1 MIGEFAS
8 SLSNARSAPRHTH
21 VFSQSTS
28 GLLPDSDNHHM
39 HSADP
44 SNPLPRLKTTES
56 DYPVVAIL
64 GPTASGKSALSLA
77 LAERLGAEVVN
88 YDSVQLYGGFDIGS
102 GKLKEDERRG
112 IPHYLL
118 GIAAAGEAMTAGEYR
133 RQAQGVLDGIRSRRN
148 LPVLAGGSGLYL
160 RSLTDGLFDGPERS
174 EEFRVRLRQIAARRS
189 REFLHKMLGRLDP
202 QAARRIHPRDA
213 QKVIRAIEVCWLAGE
228 AMSRLQS
235 KGRRGIRGFSFIK
248 IGLDPNRSQL
258 YERINHR
265 VEQMFSAGLVEETR
279 AALSQL
285 EDRDGVLPPP
295 FQALGYRQAVA
306 VLRGAQPL
314 SMAIPDT
321 KAATRRYAKRQLTWF
336 RKEAGVRWFRGFGD
350 QEETIRNVLD
360 YVAGLLAGLPGP
372 APDHLLASDALYSP
386 ERDNP

>member
-1 MIGEFAS
+1 MTGEFAP
-8 SLSNARSAPRHTH
+8 SLPNARSARWHTH
-21 VFSQSTS
+21 VFSQPTS
-28 GLLPDSDNHHM
+28 GLLPGFGNHPM

-44 SNPLPRLKTTES
+44 SDPLARLEKAQPEC
-56 DYPVVAIL
+56 PVVAVV

-77 LAERLGAEVVN
+77 LAERLGGEVVN
-88 YDSVQLYGGFDIGS
+88 YDSVQLYCGFDIGS

-112 IPHYLL
+112 IPHHLL
-118 GIAAAGEAMTAGEYR
+118 GIAAIGEAMTAGEYR
-133 RQAQGVLDGIRSRRN
+133 RQAQAVLEGMRLRRS
-148 LPVLAGGSGLYL
+148 LPVLAGGTGLYL

-174 EEFRVRLRQIAARRS
+174 QEFRDRLRQIAARRS

-202 QAARRIHPRDA
+202 QAAQRIHPRDA
-213 QKVIRAIEVCWLAGE
+213 QKVIRAIEVCWLTGE

-235 KGRRGIRGFSFIK
+235 KGRRGIPGFRFIK

-258 YERINHR
+258 YQRINHR
-265 VEQMFSAGLVEETR
+265 VEQMFAAGLVEETR

-285 EDRDGVLPPP
+285 EDRDGGIPPP

-314 SMAIPDT
+314 SMAIQDT

-336 RKEAGVRWFRGFGD
+336 RKEAEVRWFRGFGD
-350 QEETIRNVLD
+350 QEETIRNVLH
-360 YVAGLLAGLPGP
+360 YVGGRLARLPDP
-372 APDHLLASDALYSP
+372 APDHLPGSDALYSP
-386 ERDNP
+386 ERENP